1 MQNQNAMQ
9 LASSKILKNQYIPT
23 SEFYSQLIDSLHDY
37 SIFTVDNNL
46 MINSWSS
53 GSTAIFGY
61 QSREVIGKHFD
72 LIFTPEDKKN
82 GIPKSEIHKARING
96 KAVNNRWH
104 VRKNN
109 NIFYAYGLVFPLT
122 DVNGEKIG
130 YVNILHDLT
139 DRKRSDDALN
149 KQLKELEELNAH
161 KESILAI
168 LSHDLRSPLTRII
181 AITQYL
187 KSRIDTI
194 QPDELRQMVNFLD
207 ASSKDEL
214 NMLDYL
220 VEWAR
225 IKYAAE
231 TFSPAKIYLYQYT
244 FKVFETLS
252 HLASAKNIT
261 LQNQIEH
268 NITAYADGK
277 MILSIIQNITSNAIA
292 NTNNNGII
300 TITAKRKVEEIIV
313 EIKDNGIGMSKLIQ
327 KNIFTPKINTLS
339 KARQENKGAGIGLL
353 LTKSFV
359 EKNNGRIWVT
369 SVEGVGTSFY
379 FSLPLNK
386 PLEKLDNDNII
397 QFSKITKNT
406 Y

>member
-1 MQNQNAMQ
+1 MKNQNAMPQ
-9 LASSKILKNQYIPT
+9 ASSKILKNQYIPT

-61 QSREVIGKHFD
+61 QPAEVIGKNFD
-72 LIFTPEDKKN
+72 LIFTIEDKNK
-82 GIPKSEIHKARING
+82 GIPKSEIQTARIKG

-109 NIFYAYGLVFPLT
+109 NIFYAYGLVFPLI
-122 DVNGEKIG
+122 DEKGEKIG

-139 DRKRSDDALN
+139 DRKRSEDALN
-149 KQLKELEELNAH
+149 KQLKELEDLNAH

-187 KSRIDTI
+187 KSRIDNI

-225 IKYAAE
+225 IKYATE
-231 TFSPAKIYLYQYT
+231 IFSPAKIYLYQYT

-252 HLASAKNIT
+252 LLASAKNIT

-268 NITAYADGK
+268 NIIAYADGK

-300 TITAKRKVEEIIV
+300 TITAKLKEGEIIV

-327 KNIFTPKINTLS
+327 ANLFTPKINTLS

-353 LTKSFV
+353 LTKSFI

-369 SVEGVGTSFY
+369 SVEGVGTSFF

-386 PLEKLDNDNII
+386 PFEKLDNDNII
-397 QFSKITKNT
+397 KFSKNT

>member
-1 MQNQNAMQ
+1 MQ
-9 LASSKILKNQYIPT
+9 LASSKTLKNHYIPT
-23 SEFYSQLIDSLHDY
+23 SEFYSQLIESLHDY

-46 MINSWSS
+46 IINSWSS

-82 GIPKSEIHKARING
+82 GIPKNEIHTARLKG

-109 NIFYAYGLVFPLT
+109 NKFYAYGLVFPFT

-130 YVNILHDLT
+130 YVNILLDLT
-139 DRKRSDDALN
+139 DRKKSEDALN
-149 KQLKELEELNAH
+149 KHVKELEELNAH

-194 QPDELRQMVNFLD
+194 QPDELRQMVNFLE

-225 IKYAAE
+225 IKYASE
-231 TFSPAKIYLYQYT
+231 TFSPAKIYLNQYT
-244 FKVFETLS
+244 FKVFETLNQ
-252 HLASAKNIT
+252 LASAKNIK
-261 LQNQIEH
+261 LQNQIEQ
-268 NITAYADGK
+268 NVSAYADGK
-277 MILSIIQNITSNAIA
+277 MILSIIQNIVSNAI
-292 NTNNNGII
+292 TNSHHNGSI
-300 TITAKRKVEEIIV
+300 TVKSNQKEEKIIV
-313 EIKDNGIGMSKLIQ
+313 EIKDEGIGMSKQIQ
-327 KNIFTPKINTLS
+327 ENIFTPKISSLS

-353 LTKSFV
+353 LTKSFI
-359 EKNNGRIWVT
+359 EKNNGQIWVK
-369 SVEGVGTSFY
+369 SVEGEGTSFF

-386 PLEKLDNDNII
+386 PATKSESTDHSE
-397 QFSKITKNT
+397 FSISN
-406 Y
+406 